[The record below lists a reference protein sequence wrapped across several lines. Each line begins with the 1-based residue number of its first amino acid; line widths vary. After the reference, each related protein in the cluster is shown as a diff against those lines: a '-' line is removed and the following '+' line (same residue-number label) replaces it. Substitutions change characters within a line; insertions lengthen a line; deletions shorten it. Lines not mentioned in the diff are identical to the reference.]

1 MFSCT
6 GDSTF
11 DGYVNR
17 YSCHPSPAVHDWVH
31 NLSVSEVTQC
41 LMVSRGDC
49 ISQYNYGV
57 ALAWQDGDP
66 AADLTPAN
74 SCSVMQNPEHD
85 QAYAVDAD
93 ADWIAS
99 DAEAET
105 GSSRQ
110 HFHLTHR
117 GTDMGYF
124 DIALPGVH
132 NVANSTAVVAVSEQ
146 IGLDLE
152 DVRSALST
160 FRGAAR
166 RFEVVG
172 EMLGVTVVDD
182 FAHHP
187 TELRSLLQSARRHYR
202 GRRLVCVFQ
211 PHQYSRTLHF
221 LDDFAEVLPL
231 ADLAIVA
238 PIYEARDSEEYR
250 EAVSA
255 EDVAQK
261 AAEHGADVV
270 AVESFLEAEKHLV
283 RVMRHGD
290 VVLTVGAGDV
300 WKIAK
305 RVVRRLRRRHSL
317 Q

>member
-1 MFSCT
+1 
-6 GDSTF
+6 
-11 DGYVNR
+11 
-17 YSCHPSPAVHDWVH
+17 
-31 NLSVSEVTQC
+31 
-41 LMVSRGDC
+41 
-49 ISQYNYGV
+49 
-57 ALAWQDGDP
+57 
-66 AADLTPAN
+66 
-74 SCSVMQNPEHD
+74 
-85 QAYAVDAD
+85 
-93 ADWIAS
+93 
-99 DAEAET
+99 
-105 GSSRQ
+105 
-110 HFHLTHR
+110 
-117 GTDMGYF
+117 MGYF
-124 DIALPGVH
+124 DIALPGIH
-132 NVANSTAVVAVSEQ
+132 NVANSTAVVAVTEQ
-146 IGLDLE
+146 IGLDLD
-152 DVRSALST
+152 DVRTALST

-187 TELRSLLQSARRHYR
+187 TELRGLLQSALRHYR

-238 PIYEARDSEEYR
+238 PIYEARDSEEFC
-250 EAVSA
+250 EAISA
-255 EDVAQK
+255 EDVADK

-270 AVESFLEAEKHLV
+270 AVPSFLEAEKHLV
-283 RVMRHGD
+283 RVMRRGD
-290 VVLTVGAGDV
+290 VILTVGAGDV